1 MCSVQLHELKPLIM
15 TSVKWQLIPVASLGC
30 FIRGLSP
37 RHYLISP
44 EYNFWVRK
52 KYIYYLWNALIK
64 FSLEV
69 IQLLWSLMLASYVE
83 RNNGIPG
90 TSQNKV
96 A

>member
-1 MCSVQLHELKPLIM
+1 MNTLLQWS
-15 TSVKWQLIPVASLGC
+15 TAVASLGC
-30 FIRGLSP
+30 FIRGLGP
-37 RHYLISP
+37 RYYLISP

-52 KYIYYLWNALIK
+52 KKDYLWNALIQ